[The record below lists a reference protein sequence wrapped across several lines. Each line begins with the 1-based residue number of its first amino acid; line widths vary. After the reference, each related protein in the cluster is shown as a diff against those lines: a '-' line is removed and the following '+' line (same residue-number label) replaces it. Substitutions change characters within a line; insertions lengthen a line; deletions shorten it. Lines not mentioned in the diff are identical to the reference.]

1 MILVGAGFFLIGQSI
16 AQRGRG
22 KLAELQLIKVLQI
35 EGSLLKESKRP
46 MKISVKTIKKT
57 VYLKFGVW

>member
-1 MILVGAGFFLIGQSI
+1 MQGAGFFLIGQSI

-35 EGSLLKESKRP
+35 EGSLLKE
-46 MKISVKTIKKT
+46 
-57 VYLKFGVW
+57 